1 MRHYELMVILDP
13 NLDERT
19 ITPSLEAFLRV
30 IRGDGGTVEKVDI
43 WGKRRMSY
51 EILKHAEG
59 IYAVLDVTCEPATV
73 AELDRQLSLNE
84 SVLRTKVMRVET
96 RKRAAARAARAAAPG
111 GPANVAAASSDA
123 PASASAPAPAPAS
136 DGPDAPASVS
146 AAPAAPAPAAPAPAA
161 PAPAAPATPAE
172 PAAPAA
178 TPAD

>member
-30 IRGDGGTVEKVDI
+30 IRGDGGTVEKVDV

-96 RKRAAARAARAAAPG
+96 RKRAAARAAAPG
-111 GPANVAAASSDA
+111 GPANVAAAPSTAAPSDAPASAPAPDA
-123 PASASAPAPAPAS
+123 PASASAAPA
-136 DGPDAPASVS
+136 V
-146 AAPAAPAPAAPAPAA
+146 

>member
-30 IRGDGGTVEKVDI
+30 IRGDGGTVEKVDV

-111 GPANVAAASSDA
+111 GPANVAAAPAAAAPSDA
-123 PASASAPAPAPAS
+123 PASAPAS

-146 AAPAAPAPAAPAPAA
+146 AAPAVPAPA
-161 PAPAAPATPAE
+161 APAAPATPVE

>member
-96 RKRAAARAARAAAPG
+96 RKRAAARAAAPG
-111 GPANVAAASSDA
+111 GPANVAAAPSTAAPSDAPASAPAPDA
-123 PASASAPAPAPAS
+123 PASASAAPAVPAPA
-136 DGPDAPASVS
+136 
-146 AAPAAPAPAAPAPAA
+146 
-161 PAPAAPATPAE
+161 APAAPATPAE

>member
-111 GPANVAAASSDA
+111 GPANVAAAPAAAAPSDA
-123 PASASAPAPAPAS
+123 PASAPAS

-146 AAPAAPAPAAPAPAA
+146 AAPAVPAPA
-161 PAPAAPATPAE
+161 APAAPATPAE

>member
-111 GPANVAAASSDA
+111 GPANVAAAPAAAAPSD
-123 PASASAPAPAPAS
+123 APAPAPAS
-136 DGPDAPASVS
+136 DGPDAPASAS
-146 AAPAAPAPAAPAPAA
+146 AAPAVPAPA
-161 PAPAAPATPAE
+161 APAAPATPAE

>member
-30 IRGDGGTVEKVDI
+30 IRGDGGTVEKVDV

-96 RKRAAARAARAAAPG
+96 RKRAAARAAAPG
-111 GPANVAAASSDA
+111 GPANVAAAPSTAAPSDAPASAPAPDA
-123 PASASAPAPAPAS
+123 PASASAAPAVPEPA
-136 DGPDAPASVS
+136 
-146 AAPAAPAPAAPAPAA
+146 
-161 PAPAAPATPAE
+161 APAAPATPAE